1 MKLWNKKPL
10 KSYGVRISESVLVI
24 LCSVLKGETIIQ
36 ERLALEKETT
46 SSTSTTSSTTTT
58 TTTTTATTAG
68 TPATSVAAAAAAA
81 LGITNHGDP
90 VSQAPAEPEVN
101 QQQLQALMDMGFPRE
116 RCLEAIAQSH
126 TLQQATEYLL
136 MNPIMDPVGVS
147 TLSGALPARP
157 DFYFFTLRDLKK

>member
-68 TPATSVAAAAAAA
+68 TPAASVAAAAAVA

-147 TLSGALPARP
+147 TFFSSAYKARFLSFLP
-157 DFYFFTLRDLKK
+157 LRDLK